1 MLCSERKPDWPLFNK
16 HFYSDIDIAGHTY
29 CFLSFYFG
37 VVVYGNGLFGAV
49 GSGRRSR

>member
-29 CFLSFYFG
+29 CFSSFFFG
-37 VVVYGNGLFGAV
+37 VVVYGSGLFGAV